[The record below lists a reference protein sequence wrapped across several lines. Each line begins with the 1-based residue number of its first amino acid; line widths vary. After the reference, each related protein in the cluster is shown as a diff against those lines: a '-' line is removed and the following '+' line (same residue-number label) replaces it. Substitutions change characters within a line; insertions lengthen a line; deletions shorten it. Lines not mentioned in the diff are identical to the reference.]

1 MYNFLLRRGTTVAFV
16 IGFLASLTI
25 IAVLV
30 NAVGDTASD
39 DFEALNNIAAFG
51 IAAIVAIIF
60 LALAIAAIAF
70 GGLFGVI
77 TNPKASVKFLIG
89 LVALLVV
96 FGILYA
102 AGNIND
108 TSYAALRDAIEE
120 YDISS
125 GISKM
130 INAGLIASL
139 VLLAVAFGTV
149 LLAEVRNA
157 FK

>member
-1 MYNFLLRRGTTVAFV
+1 MYNFLLRRGTTIAFV
-16 IGFLASLTI
+16 IGFLASLAI
-25 IAVLV
+25 IAVLIS
-30 NAVGDTASD
+30 AVGDTASD
-39 DFEALNNIAAFG
+39 NFEALNKLPAFG
-51 IAAIVAIIF
+51 FAAIIAIIF
-60 LALAIAAIAF
+60 LFLAVAAIIL
-70 GGLFGVI
+70 GGIFGVV

-89 LVALLVV
+89 IVALLVV

-108 TSYAALRDAIEE
+108 TSYAALRNAIEE
-120 YDISS
+120 YDISTA
-125 GISKM
+125 ISKM

-139 VLLAVAFGTV
+139 VLLAVAFGAV